1 MAAIGA
7 ANAAGSAAAVGG
19 AGANGERGGA
29 GEGGAGLAAGDGV
42 RCRSWTGTTSP
53 RICGQQRRWCMGKA
67 ARKQWRSI
75 CESWWRRATMTR
87 TTLCAIPPS
96 QKKRATPPGLRSETA
111 SSAALWTWTYAQNG
125 SCPSPT
131 YLLPKTGAPGA
142 GSQARGPP
150 PGRPLRR
157 AGAPAGAGRHRRG
170 RRWSQGRRWRTEP
183 GRR

>member
-19 AGANGERGGA
+19 AGPNGERGGA
-29 GEGGAGLAAGDGV
+29 GESGAGLAAGDGV

-53 RICGQQRRWCMGKA
+53 SPPQADGQRRRWCMGKA

-96 QKKRATPPGLRSETA
+96 QKKRATPARS
-111 SSAALWTWTYAQNG
+111 SVRNCQLCCDVDLGMPKMVLAQVPLT
-125 SCPSPT
+125 S
-131 YLLPKTGAPGA
+131 YLKPVLLGR
-142 GSQARGPP
+142 AR
-150 PGRPLRR
+150 
-157 AGAPAGAGRHRRG
+157 RRG
-170 RRWSQGRRWRTEP
+170 DRLQVGPFGEPVRRREP
-183 GRR
+183 VDTGEADDGA